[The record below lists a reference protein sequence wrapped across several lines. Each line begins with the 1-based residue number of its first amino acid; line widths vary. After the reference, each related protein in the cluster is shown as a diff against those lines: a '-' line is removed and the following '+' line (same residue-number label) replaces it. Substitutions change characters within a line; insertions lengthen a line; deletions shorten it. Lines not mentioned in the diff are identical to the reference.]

1 MGHIATHLSE
11 EDGFSLPEA
20 LMSMVLLAIVFV
32 ALAGTI
38 TSVLGGLNRARRF
51 QQATALGNQLIEE
64 ARDLSFDDIILD
76 STDPDLAANAEIVG
90 SPEMYDPDRGGP
102 LVAEEMV
109 LATTGAV
116 ITHRELITVDS
127 VDYEIRRYVTWVD
140 DSVQGGPDRDYKR
153 FQVTI
158 GWNLAGATH
167 EFTTST
173 FLTAARRG
181 LPAPKFDVLPDE
193 QTLNA
198 EPGTFAI
205 FTFEVL
211 NTGIVDTYDI
221 TVSLPPAEP
230 WVPLLFLDVDG
241 DRAYT
246 SGVDPMLTDSNGNGT
261 PDTGSIATGEAAFV
275 HLGFNLQTSP
285 AGFYDVE
292 LTATSGADGTT
303 AEVGVG
309 HLVVGTAGTTLW
321 LHHDPTPAGADA
333 SQTKINYRMNETNV
347 LATDLWDYDTTDSN
361 PGRAVTQ
368 GGDVTTTNPR
378 AKVVNWVY
386 QAPDT
391 LFVEGPMA
399 VSMWVAADDFL
410 CPETLVFD
418 VFVRIKNSANT
429 SNGVILGSVDDLTVI
444 TGTAGCGWEP
454 LDFSVSL
461 PFTTVDQGDW
471 IEIKIVADSLS
482 TRDAML
488 AFDTVDHPAIAVLPT
503 VNS

>member
-1 MGHIATHLSE
+1 MGRLLGRLRSE
-11 EDGFSLPEA
+11 EGFTLPEA

-32 ALAGTI
+32 ALASTV
-38 TSVLGGLNRARRF
+38 TAVLSGLNRARRF

-64 ARDLSFDDIILD
+64 ARDLSFDDIILN
-76 STDPDLAANAEIVG
+76 STDPDLVANPEVVG
-90 SPEMYDPDRGGP
+90 SPETYDPDRAGP

-109 LATTGAV
+109 LAVSGSVLA
-116 ITHRELITVDS
+116 HREIITLDS

-140 DSVQGGPDRDYKR
+140 DSVQGGPDQDYKR
-153 FQVTI
+153 YQVTI
-158 GWNLAGATH
+158 DWDLAGASH

-205 FTFEVL
+205 FTFEIL
-211 NTGIVDTYDI
+211 NTGIVDTYDV
-221 TVSLPPAEP
+221 TVTLPPAEP
-230 WVPLLFLDVDG
+230 WLPLLFLDVDG

-246 SGVDPMLTDSNGNGT
+246 SGVDPMLTDTNGNGL

-275 HLGFNLQTSP
+275 HLGFDLQTSP
-285 AGFYDVE
+285 VGFYDVE
-292 LTATSGADGTT
+292 LFATSGADGTT
-303 AEVGVG
+303 TDSGVA

-321 LHHDPTPAGADA
+321 LHHDPTPATADA
-333 SQTKINYRMNETNV
+333 SQTRINYRMNETNV
-347 LATDLWDYDTTDSN
+347 LATDLWDYDTTDGW
-361 PGRAVTQ
+361 PGRALTQ

-378 AKVVNWVY
+378 DRLVNWVY

-391 LFVEGPMA
+391 LFVEGPMV
-399 VSMWVAADDFL
+399 VSLFVAADDFN

-418 VFVRIKNSANT
+418 AVVRVKNSAGT
-429 SNGVILGSVDDLTVI
+429 GSGTVLGAVNDVTVV
-444 TGTAGCGWEP
+444 TGAAGCTWEK
-454 LDFSVSL
+454 LDFAVSL
-461 PFTTVDQGDW
+461 PFTTIDQGDW
-471 IEIKIVADSLS
+471 LELKILLDSTS
-482 TRDAML
+482 TDDAML
-488 AFDTVDHPAIAVLPT
+488 AFDTVDHPATALLPT